1 MVRNPQAFQFLVASA
16 AEAAEASEA
25 PQLVALHA
33 REDACGAWEAMCL
46 LDDPG
51 GKLRKDVEN
60 L

>member
-16 AEAAEASEA
+16 AEAEASEA

-51 GKLRKDVEN
+51 VKLRKDVEN